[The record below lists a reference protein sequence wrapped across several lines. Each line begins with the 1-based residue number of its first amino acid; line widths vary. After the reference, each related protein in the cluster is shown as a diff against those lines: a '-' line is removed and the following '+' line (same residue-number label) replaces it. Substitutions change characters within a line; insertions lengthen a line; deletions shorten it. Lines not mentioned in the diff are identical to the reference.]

1 MNTVSSTPEVIPPVK
16 RGRGRPRKYPIP
28 TAQAPA
34 PIIPEVIPP
43 AELIPAPARE
53 PKRRKDGGV
62 DRRSFNP
69 GAGVTPENWE
79 KIRIGAVDRN
89 VVAHAVATNRGIRLR
104 RAMLR
109 FITIVDVQALTRKLI
124 DMGLAGDR
132 QAIRDILEFAVGK
145 PSQAVEVNV
154 GGDGVDIRLSV
165 ESLLGVHR
173 DGPASTG
180 VQVQALPEIR
190 QEG

>member
-1 MNTVSSTPEVIPPVK
+1 MHTISSTTEIIPLVK
-16 RGRGRPRKYPIP
+16 RGRGRPRIHPLTP
-28 TAQAPA
+28 DHAAS
-34 PIIPEVIPP
+34 PIISEKVQ
-43 AELIPAPARE
+43 PARE
-53 PKRRKDGGV
+53 PKKRKDGGV
-62 DRRSFNP
+62 DRRSFNR

-109 FITIVDVQALTRKLI
+109 CITIADVQALTMKLI
-124 DMGLAGDR
+124 GLGLAGDR

-145 PSQAVEVNV
+145 PSQAVEINV

-165 ESLLGVHR
+165 ESLLGVQR
-173 DGPASTG
+173 DGPAP
-180 VQVQALPEIR
+180 ALPEIR
-190 QEG
+190 QE